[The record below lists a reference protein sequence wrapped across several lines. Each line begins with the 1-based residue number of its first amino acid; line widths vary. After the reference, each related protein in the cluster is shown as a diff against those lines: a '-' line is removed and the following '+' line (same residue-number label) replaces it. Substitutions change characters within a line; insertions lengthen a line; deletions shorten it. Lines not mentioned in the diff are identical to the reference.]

1 MVLADRPPVSSGR
14 GPEAAA
20 SVSPAVV
27 WLPEVIAG
35 FVDSSNSQRRFRR
48 KLFASGNMTH
58 QSHSNKLPKKKH
70 PRSHLQNRLMAMRL
84 TRPL

>member
-20 SVSPAVV
+20 SVVPAVV
-27 WLPEVIAG
+27 WLPEVMAG
-35 FVDSSNSQRRFRR
+35 FVDSSNSQRRFR
-48 KLFASGNMTH
+48 SGNITH
-58 QSHSNKLPKKKH
+58 QSHPNKLPKKKH
-70 PRSHLQNRLMAMRL
+70 PRSYLQSHLMAMRL